1 MPVSAAEFS
10 LMHLSCR
17 IQFYACQRCRIQSYV
32 FKLQN
37 SVLCLVLVVVIC
49 VTRVYVELIL
59 TEVVGNVGGFVILI
73 VGFCCIGCCQLLLA
87 VLEGARQFYCKG
99 PVWRLVD

>member
-1 MPVSAAEFS
+1 MTRISAAEFS
-10 LMHLSCR
+10 LMHS
-17 IQFYACQRCRIQSYV
+17 YA

-73 VGFCCIGCCQLLLA
+73 VGFVIYICCRLLLA
-87 VLEGARQFYCKG
+87 VLEGARQSYCKG

>member
-1 MPVSAAEFS
+1 MTSISAAEFS

-17 IQFYACQRCRIQSYV
+17 TQSYACQRCRIQSDA

-49 VTRVYVELIL
+49 VTRVSVELIL
-59 TEVVGNVGGFVILI
+59 TEIVGNVGGFVILI
-73 VGFCCIGCCQLLLA
+73 VG
-87 VLEGARQFYCKG
+87 
-99 PVWRLVD
+99 LVV